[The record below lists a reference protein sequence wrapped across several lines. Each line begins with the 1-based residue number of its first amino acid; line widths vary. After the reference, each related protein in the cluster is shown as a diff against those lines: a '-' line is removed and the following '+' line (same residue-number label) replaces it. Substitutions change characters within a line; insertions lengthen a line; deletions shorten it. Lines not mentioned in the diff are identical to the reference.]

1 MFFYIENNFFK
12 NINNKIIKEEI
23 EIVPIGNMFLSFF
36 ITSILEFTSFYKVFK
51 EDNRYNVIHV
61 EDRSLWFCKVFVKF

>member
-1 MFFYIENNFFK
+1 M
-12 NINNKIIKEEI
+12 NISKIVAVISFLFGLFLI
-23 EIVPIGNMFLSFF
+23 PIGNMFLSFF

-61 EDRSLWFCKVFVKF
+61 EDRSL

>member
-1 MFFYIENNFFK
+1 M
-12 NINNKIIKEEI
+12 NISKIVAVISFLFGLFLI
-23 EIVPIGNMFLSFF
+23 PIGNMFLSFF